1 MINII
6 KEIAKRLEDAGI
18 AYMFTGSTA
27 LNFYATPRMTRDID
41 IVVELHPEDAKKI
54 YELFEKDFYIDATMI
69 YDAIKR
75 HGMFNIIHS
84 ESVFKVDFIVRKDNP
99 YRLEEFQRK
108 KQMAFEGMDIFIV
121 APEDL
126 ILSKLAWIK
135 ETMSELQMRD
145 IRSMLQSVKGLDFV
159 YLDKWAD
166 YLGVTEIY
174 RQVNG

>member
-1 MINII
+1 
-6 KEIAKRLEDAGI
+6 
-18 AYMFTGSTA
+18 
-27 LNFYATPRMTRDID
+27 
-41 IVVELHPEDAKKI
+41 
-54 YELFEKDFYIDATMI
+54 
-69 YDAIKR
+69 
-75 HGMFNIIHS
+75 MFNIIHS